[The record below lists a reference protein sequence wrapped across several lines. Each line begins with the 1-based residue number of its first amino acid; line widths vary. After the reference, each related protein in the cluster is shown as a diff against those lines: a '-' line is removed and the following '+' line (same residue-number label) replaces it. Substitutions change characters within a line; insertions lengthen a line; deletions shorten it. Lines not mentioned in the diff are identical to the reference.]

1 MNSGKL
7 VLNETVII
15 GQKSEKIRQL
25 VNRDKIKT
33 KQKTKNKQ
41 TNKTQ
46 KEKQKQQMLARY

>member
-25 VNRDKIKT
+25 VNRDKKKT
-33 KQKTKNKQ
+33 KKKQKTNKQ
-41 TNKTQ
+41 NTKGKT
-46 KEKQKQQMLARY
+46 KTTDAC